1 MLSCSHENKITRK
14 DANFMKYSKLFS
26 PIKIGSI
33 TIKNRFAMAPMGP
46 LGLADANG
54 GWNQRGIDYY
64 VERAKGGTG
73 LIITGVTFFDQV
85 VEKQDPST
93 VPNPLYKP
101 VNFVKTSREM
111 TERIHAYGSKIFLQ
125 LSGGFGRVTIP
136 TNVGDIPPIAP
147 SAIPH
152 RWLDKTCR
160 AITVDEI
167 HAIVKQFGEAAFHAK
182 RAGFDG
188 VQIHAVHEGYL
199 IDQFAISMFNQR
211 TDEYGGSLENR
222 LRFAKEIVEEI
233 KKTCGD
239 DFPVTLRFSVKS
251 MIKDWRVG
259 ALPGEDFE
267 EKGRDTEEGLKAA
280 KLLESYGYDAL
291 DTDVGTYD
299 AWWWNHPPMYQKKGL
314 YRGYCKM
321 VKEVVDIPVFCAGR
335 MDNPDMALEAIEN
348 GECDV
353 IDLGRP
359 LLADPDYCNKLRC
372 GKITQIRPCI
382 SCHEG
387 CMGRVASYSL
397 LNCAVNPQAARERV
411 NAYEPILKKK
421 KVLIVGG
428 GVAGCEAARVLA
440 IRGHQP
446 VVYEKG
452 SRLGG
457 NLIPGGAP
465 DFKED
470 DIALADWYTNELNR
484 LGVHAH
490 LNTELNEEEIKAM
503 DYDTVILATGSKPKV
518 FSLGD
523 DSHTYTA
530 EQVLLKQKDAG
541 KKTVVVGGG
550 LVGCETALWLVQNGI
565 HVTIVEALDK
575 VMAVNGPLC
584 AANKEML
591 EALLPFNGVEII
603 TGAKVTEFAN
613 GEVKVDTK
621 EGSKTIMSD
630 SVILSVGYKEENTL
644 YNNLQFDIPDLYLLG
659 DAKKVSNIMYAIWD
673 AFEVANHI

>member
-1 MLSCSHENKITRK
+1 
-14 DANFMKYSKLFS
+14 MKYSKLFS

-299 AWWWNHPPMYQKKGL
+299 AWWCNHPPMYQKKGL
-314 YRGYCKM
+314 YREYCKM

-484 LGVHAH
+484 LGVHVH

-550 LVGCETALWLVQNGI
+550 LVGCETALWLAQNGI

-659 DAKKVSNIMYAIWD
+659 DAKKVSNFMYAIWD

>member
-1 MLSCSHENKITRK
+1 
-14 DANFMKYSKLFS
+14 MKYSKLFS

-85 VEKQDPST
+85 VEKQDPTT

-550 LVGCETALWLVQNGI
+550 LVGCETALWLAQNGI